1 MTLPILPPELE
12 AAADHVVALAE
23 NLALA
28 AGLAVKHLY
37 EGTAQELTPD
47 SARKQRDEL
56 VAAIYGLAAG
66 SQSRS
71 GSLVVGATVISEP
84 GSCVTVTRLELS
96 DDARAGLR
104 SSATHIS
111 TAAGAGQ
118 KDVDG

>member
-1 MTLPILPPELE
+1 MTLPILPPELQ
-12 AAADHVVALAE
+12 AAADHVVDLAE

-37 EGTAQELTPD
+37 EGRAQELTPD

-56 VAAIYGLAAG
+56 VAAVYGLAAR
-66 SQSRS
+66 SYSRS
-71 GSLVVGATVISEP
+71 GTLVVGATVISEP
-84 GSCVTVTRLELS
+84 GAGLTVTRLELS
-96 DDARAGLR
+96 DDARAGLQ

-111 TAAGAGQ
+111 PGAGAGQ